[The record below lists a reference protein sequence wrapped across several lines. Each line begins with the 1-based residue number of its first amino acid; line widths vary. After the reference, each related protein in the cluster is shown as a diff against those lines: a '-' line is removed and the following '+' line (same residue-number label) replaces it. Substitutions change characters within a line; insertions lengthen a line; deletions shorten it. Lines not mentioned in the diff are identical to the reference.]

1 MKAAFAEYLI
11 VTGRVPRDR
20 LELIPR
26 SEWLYREPI
35 GRLAMLHG
43 LLSGV
48 DVEEVLRQQRHN
60 DQRFGEIAIRMGMLT
75 REQLDVLFRGQSIRA
90 CLELI
95 EDLALAGILDFNAGL
110 AAVNEFVGNYDF
122 AAEFS
127 GRLAVSA

>member
-1 MKAAFAEYLI
+1 MKAAFADYL
-11 VTGRVPRDR
+11 VATGRVSRDR

-35 GRLAMLHG
+35 GRLAMFHG

-48 DVEEVLRQQRHN
+48 DVEEVLRQQRN
-60 DQRFGEIAIRMGMLT
+60 DDQLFGEIAIRMGMIT

-95 EDLALAGILDFNAGL
+95 EDLALAGILDFSAGL
-110 AAVNEFVGNYDF
+110 SAVNEFVGGYGCADG
-122 AAEFS
+122 S
-127 GRLAVSA
+127 SARMAIGA

>member
-48 DVEEVLRQQRHN
+48 DVEEVLRLQKRD

-110 AAVNEFVGNYDF
+110 TAVTEFISGYDF
-122 AAEFS
+122 AAECS